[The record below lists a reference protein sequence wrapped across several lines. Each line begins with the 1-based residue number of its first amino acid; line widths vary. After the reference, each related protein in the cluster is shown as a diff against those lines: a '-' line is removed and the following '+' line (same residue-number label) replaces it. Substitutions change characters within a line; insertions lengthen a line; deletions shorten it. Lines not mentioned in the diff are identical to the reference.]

1 MLSHYLPT
9 IWRHRRNYE
18 VKCTQTVLC
27 VFVQPVC
34 FSFLGIL
41 SLAVMSIEEDTFRT
55 QRLLKVIGEKR
66 DFSHNMTI
74 SIQKN
79 SLHLQAKVR
88 PWTVEYSLSVNIL
101 SENGSEEKNKNKLF
115 L

>member
-1 MLSHYLPT
+1 
-9 IWRHRRNYE
+9 
-18 VKCTQTVLC
+18 
-27 VFVQPVC
+27 
-34 FSFLGIL
+34 
-41 SLAVMSIEEDTFRT
+41 MSTEEDTFRT
-55 QRLLKVIGEKR
+55 QRLLKVRGEKR

-74 SIQKN
+74 SIQMN

-88 PWTVEYSLSVNIL
+88 PWTVEYSLSVTIL